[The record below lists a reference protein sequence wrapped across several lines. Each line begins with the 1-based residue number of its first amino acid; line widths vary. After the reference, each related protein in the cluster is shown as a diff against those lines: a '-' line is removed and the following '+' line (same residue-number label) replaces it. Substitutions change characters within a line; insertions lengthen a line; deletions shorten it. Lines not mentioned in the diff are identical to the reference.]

1 MKKMNLILVFALA
14 AVLVPF
20 TVAQD
25 TNSQNS
31 STAASAQTD
40 NTNNTSAVSSKS
52 GVEDASL
59 TQQLQTKFSQD
70 PAFVNVQAS
79 VTNGTAF
86 ITGTVASKAD
96 EKRAK
101 DLAKSVSGV
110 KHVKEQ
116 LTVNPSA
123 GASASKNN
131 NQQDVNTGGSVSAP
145 RTQSMS
151 MPGATNPTNG
161 ETSATSTNPNS
172 QASSV
177 TGSTTTSSTMASQST
192 ENPQSATQT
201 PSTSQSPTPAA
212 NSAAPATGAPNAQ
225 STAPNAST
233 QASGSAATGENASSL
248 PQSNAS
254 GEANMAGQTSG
265 GAPSATSTPST
276 TGGVAGAA
284 TAPPASTT
292 PSTTSTQSTQSSAIG
307 ANAGA
312 PAAPSMASTGVG
324 INDTATLQS
333 QIQNALQNEP
343 TLRNNSLSVN
353 VTDNTIELGG
363 AVQNGKEKQTAHRI
377 ASSFAGNRRVKDR
390 ITVGGR
396 GTASSNPN
404 SSTLG
409 GNPASNSSNQQTN
422 QNNPSNNSQNPS
434 AKNPAAN
441 GDASANPR

>member
-1 MKKMNLILVFALA
+1 MKKMYLVLVFALS

-20 TVAQD
+20 SIAQD

-31 STAASAQTD
+31 STAASTQSD
-40 NTNNTSAVSSKS
+40 NANNTSAVSSRS
-52 GVEDASL
+52 GGEDASL
-59 TQQLQTKFSQD
+59 TQQLQSKFSQD

-79 VTNGTAF
+79 VTSGTAL

-101 DLAKSVSGV
+101 DLAMSVSGV
-110 KHVKEQ
+110 KHVKDQ
-116 LTVNPSA
+116 LTVNPNA

-131 NQQDVNTGGSVSAP
+131 KQQDVSTGGSVSP
-145 RTQSMS
+145 PQTQSMS
-151 MPGATNPTNG
+151 MPGATNPTSG
-161 ETSATSTNPNS
+161 ETSATSANPNS

-177 TGSTTTSSTMASQST
+177 TGSTTSSSAMASQT
-192 ENPQSATQT
+192 TANPQSATQT
-201 PSTSQSPTPAA
+201 PSTSQSSTTATSP
-212 NSAAPATGAPNAQ
+212 AAPATGAPNAQ
-225 STAPNAST
+225 TTAPNAST

-254 GEANMAGQTSG
+254 GEANMAGQTST

-276 TGGVAGAA
+276 SGGVAGAA
-284 TAPPASTT
+284 TALPAN
-292 PSTTSTQSTQSSAIG
+292 PAQSTTSNQSAQSSSIG
-307 ANAGA
+307 ANAAA
-312 PAAPSMASTGVG
+312 PGAPSMATTGVG

-343 TLRNNSLSVN
+343 TLHNDSLSVN

-363 AVQNGKEKQTAHRI
+363 AVQTGKEKQTAHRI

-390 ITVGGR
+390 ITISGR
-396 GTASSNPN
+396 GTASSTPN

-409 GNPASNSSNQQTN
+409 GNPASNNSNPQTN
-422 QNNPSNNSQNPS
+422 QNNPSNNPQNPS

>member
-1 MKKMNLILVFALA
+1 MKKMNLIFVFALA

-20 TVAQD
+20 TIAQD

-31 STAASAQTD
+31 STAASTQNA
-40 NTNNTSAVSSKS
+40 NGSSSVSSES
-52 GVEDASL
+52 GSQDASL
-59 TQQLQTKFSQD
+59 TQQLQSKFSQD

-79 VTNGTAF
+79 VTNGTAL

-96 EKRAK
+96 VKRAK
-101 DLAKSVSGV
+101 DVAKSISGV
-110 KHVKEQ
+110 KHVKDQ

-131 NQQDVNTGGSVSAP
+131 NQQDVSTGGSVSAP

-151 MPGATNPTNG
+151 MPSAPNPTNG
-161 ETSATSTNPNS
+161 ETSATSTNPNR

-177 TGSTTTSSTMASQST
+177 TGSTTSSSAMVSQTTANPPSANQTPATSQ
-192 ENPQSATQT
+192 
-201 PSTSQSPTPAA
+201 PSTSTTNP
-212 NSAAPATGAPNAQ
+212 AAPATGTPGAQ
-225 STAPNAST
+225 TTAPNAST

-254 GEANMAGQTSG
+254 GEANMAGQTST

-276 TGGVAGAA
+276 TGGIAAAA
-284 TAPPASTT
+284 TTPPASTT
-292 PSTTSTQSTQSSAIG
+292 QSTTSTQSTQSSAIG

-312 PAAPSMASTGVG
+312 PAAPTMTTTGVG
-324 INDTATLQS
+324 INDTATLQN

-363 AVQNGKEKQTAHRI
+363 TVQSGKEKQTAHRI

-390 ITVGGR
+390 VTVSGHGM
-396 GTASSNPN
+396 ASTNPN
-404 SSTLG
+404 SGTLG
-409 GNPASNSSNQQTN
+409 GNPASNSSNPQTN
-422 QNNPSNNSQNPS
+422 QNNPSNNVQNPS

>member
-14 AVLVPF
+14 AVLVPLAI
-20 TVAQD
+20 AQD

-31 STAASAQTD
+31 STAATTQNANSS
-40 NTNNTSAVSSKS
+40 SAVSSES
-52 GVEDASL
+52 GSQDASL
-59 TQQLQTKFSQD
+59 TQQLQNKFSQD

-79 VTNGTAF
+79 VTNGTAL

-101 DLAKSVSGV
+101 DVAKSISGV
-110 KHVKEQ
+110 KHVKDQ

-131 NQQDVNTGGSVSAP
+131 NQQDVSTGGSVSSP

-172 QASSV
+172 QASSA
-177 TGSTTTSSTMASQST
+177 TGSTASSSTMASQT
-192 ENPQSATQT
+192 TANPQTASQTPAASQPSTSTSNPAAPSTAT
-201 PSTSQSPTPAA
+201 PSTQT
-212 NSAAPATGAPNAQ
+212 
-225 STAPNAST
+225 TAPNAST

-254 GEANMAGQTSG
+254 GEANMAGQTST

-284 TAPPASTT
+284 TAPPASTAQ
-292 PSTTSTQSTQSSAIG
+292 STTSTQSTQPNAIG
-307 ANAGA
+307 ANAGT
-312 PAAPSMASTGVG
+312 PAAPSMATTGVG
-324 INDTATLQS
+324 INDSVTLQS

-343 TLRNNSLSVN
+343 TLHNDSLSVN

-363 AVQNGKEKQTAHRI
+363 AVQTGKEKQTAHRI
-377 ASSFAGNRRVKDR
+377 ASSFAGNRRVKDSV
-390 ITVGGR
+390 TVSGH
-396 GTASSNPN
+396 GTASSSPN

-409 GNPASNSSNQQTN
+409 GNPASNSLNPQTN
-422 QNNPSNNSQNPS
+422 QNNPSNNAQNPS

-441 GDASANPR
+441 GDASTNPR

>member
-1 MKKMNLILVFALA
+1 MKKMNLIFVFALA

-20 TVAQD
+20 TIAQD

-31 STAASAQTD
+31 STAASTQNA
-40 NTNNTSAVSSKS
+40 NGSSSVSPES
-52 GVEDASL
+52 GSQDASL
-59 TQQLQTKFSQD
+59 TQQLQSKFSQD

-79 VTNGTAF
+79 VTNGTAL

-96 EKRAK
+96 VKRAK
-101 DLAKSVSGV
+101 DVAKSISGV
-110 KHVKEQ
+110 KHVKDQ

-131 NQQDVNTGGSVSAP
+131 NQQDVSTGGSVSAP

-151 MPGATNPTNG
+151 MPSAPNPTNG
-161 ETSATSTNPNS
+161 ETSATSTNPNR

-177 TGSTTTSSTMASQST
+177 TGSTTSSSAMVSQTTANPPSANQTPATSQ
-192 ENPQSATQT
+192 
-201 PSTSQSPTPAA
+201 PSTSTTNP
-212 NSAAPATGAPNAQ
+212 AAPATGTPGAQ
-225 STAPNAST
+225 TTAPNAST

-254 GEANMAGQTSG
+254 GEANMAGQTST

-276 TGGVAGAA
+276 TGGIAAAA
-284 TAPPASTT
+284 TTPPASTT
-292 PSTTSTQSTQSSAIG
+292 QSTTSTQSTQSSAIG

-312 PAAPSMASTGVG
+312 PAAPTMTTTGVG
-324 INDTATLQS
+324 INDTATLQN

-363 AVQNGKEKQTAHRI
+363 TVQSGKEKQTAHRI

-390 ITVGGR
+390 VTVSGH
-396 GTASSNPN
+396 GTASTNPN
-404 SSTLG
+404 SGTLG
-409 GNPASNSSNQQTN
+409 GNPASNSSNPQTN
-422 QNNPSNNSQNPS
+422 QNNPSNNVQNPS

>member
-1 MKKMNLILVFALA
+1 MKKMNLVLVFALA

-25 TNSQNS
+25 TSSQNS
-31 STAASAQTD
+31 STTANAQ
-40 NTNNTSAVSSKS
+40 NANSPSAVSSES
-52 GVEDASL
+52 GAQDANL
-59 TQQLQTKFSQD
+59 TQQLQSKFSQD

-79 VTNGTAF
+79 VTNGTAL

-116 LTVNPSA
+116 LTVNPST

-131 NQQDVNTGGSVSAP
+131 NQQDVSTGGSVSAP
-145 RTQSMS
+145 RTESMS

-172 QASSV
+172 QASST
-177 TGSTTTSSTMASQST
+177 TGSTTSSSTMASQTTAS
-192 ENPQSATQT
+192 PQSAQQT
-201 PSTSQSPTPAA
+201 PSTSQPSTAAVNPTTPT
-212 NSAAPATGAPNAQ
+212 TGTPGAQ
-225 STAPNAST
+225 TAPNAST

-254 GEANMAGQTSG
+254 GEANMAGQTST
-265 GAPSATSTPST
+265 GAPSVTSTPST
-276 TGGVAGAA
+276 TGGIAGAA
-284 TAPPASTT
+284 TQPPASTA
-292 PSTTSTQSTQSSAIG
+292 QSTQSSAIG
-307 ANAGA
+307 TNAGA
-312 PAAPSMASTGVG
+312 PGAPTMATTGVG

-363 AVQNGKEKQTAHRI
+363 AVQTGKEKQTAHRI

-390 ITVGGR
+390 ITISGH
-396 GTASSNPN
+396 GTASSSPN
-404 SSTLG
+404 SGTLG
-409 GNPASNSSNQQTN
+409 GNPASNSSNPQTI
-422 QNNPSNNSQNPS
+422 QNNPPSNSQNPS

>member
-1 MKKMNLILVFALA
+1 MKKMNLILVFGLA

-20 TVAQD
+20 AIAQD

-31 STAASAQTD
+31 STAATTQNANSS
-40 NTNNTSAVSSKS
+40 SAVSSES
-52 GVEDASL
+52 GSQDASL
-59 TQQLQTKFSQD
+59 TQQLQSKFSQD

-79 VTNGTAF
+79 VTNGTAL

-110 KHVKEQ
+110 KHVKDQ

-131 NQQDVNTGGSVSAP
+131 NQQDVSTGDSVSSP

-177 TGSTTTSSTMASQST
+177 TGSTTSSSTMASQT
-192 ENPQSATQT
+192 TANPQSASQT
-201 PSTSQSPTPAA
+201 PATSQTPASTT
-212 NSAAPATGAPNAQ
+212 NPAAPATGTPGTQ
-225 STAPNAST
+225 TTAPNASA
-233 QASGSAATGENASSL
+233 QASGSAATGENASSV

-254 GEANMAGQTSG
+254 GEANMAGRTST

-276 TGGVAGAA
+276 TGGVAGAT
-284 TAPPASTT
+284 TAPPASTAQ
-292 PSTTSTQSTQSSAIG
+292 STTSTQPSAIG

-312 PAAPSMASTGVG
+312 PAAPSMATTGVG
-324 INDTATLQS
+324 INDSATLQS

-343 TLRNNSLSVN
+343 TLHNDSLSVN

-363 AVQNGKEKQTAHRI
+363 TVQSGKEKQTAHRI

-390 ITVGGR
+390 VTVSGH
-396 GTASSNPN
+396 GTASSSPN
-404 SSTLG
+404 SSPLG
-409 GNPASNSSNQQTN
+409 SNPASNSSNPQTN
-422 QNNPSNNSQNPS
+422 QNNPSNNAQNPS

-441 GDASANPR
+441 GDASTNPR

>member
-1 MKKMNLILVFALA
+1 MKKMYLIVVFALTA
-14 AVLVPF
+14 ALVPF
-20 TVAQD
+20 TIAQD

-31 STAASAQTD
+31 STAANTQTE
-40 NTNNTSAVSSKS
+40 NANNTSAVSSKS

-59 TQQLQTKFSQD
+59 TQQLQSKFSQD

-79 VTNGTAF
+79 VTNGTAL

-101 DLAKSVSGV
+101 DLAMSVSGV

-131 NQQDVNTGGSVSAP
+131 NQQDVSTGGSVSAP

-177 TGSTTTSSTMASQST
+177 TGSTTSSSVMASQT
-192 ENPQSATQT
+192 TANPQSATQT
-201 PSTSQSPTPAA
+201 PSTSQPSTTAANPAA
-212 NSAAPATGAPNAQ
+212 PTAAAPGAQ
-225 STAPNAST
+225 TTAPNSST
-233 QASGSAATGENASSL
+233 QTSGSAAAASSL

-254 GEANMAGQTSG
+254 GEANMAGQTST
-265 GAPSATSTPST
+265 ATPSATSTPST
-276 TGGVAGAA
+276 AGGIAGAA
-284 TAPPASTT
+284 TAPPAGTA
-292 PSTTSTQSTQSSAIG
+292 PSTTSTQSTQPSAIG
-307 ANAGA
+307 TNAGA
-312 PAAPSMASTGVG
+312 PAAPSMATTGVG

-343 TLRNNSLSVN
+343 TLHSDSLSVN

-363 AVQNGKEKQTAHRI
+363 AVQTGKEKQTAHRI

-390 ITVGGR
+390 ITVGGH
-396 GTASSNPN
+396 GTASSSPN

-409 GNPASNSSNQQTN
+409 GNPASNSSSPQTN
-422 QNNPSNNSQNPS
+422 QNNPSNNAQNPS
-434 AKNPAAN
+434 ANNPAAN